1 MVFSISLVRV
11 HEKSVVDLESLF
23 AEHVVL
29 LVKFLL
35 DVVHGLVESF
45 HSVVGVVASLQLR
58 LQLLNLFLNLSFL
71 IKR

>member
-23 AEHVVL
+23 AEHMIL

-45 HSVVGVVASLQLR
+45 HSIVGVVASLQLG